1 MTGMIWRNDWDARAG
16 EAVARIAGE
25 IVHLGVM
32 LRRGAATLNARLV
45 RNAVNDYDAKIPHSP
60 PNERLED
67 VAEDEEE
74 VLGNNQPR
82 QVA

>member
-1 MTGMIWRNDWDARAG
+1 MIWRNDWDARAG

-25 IVHLGVM
+25 LIHLGVM
-32 LRRGAATLNARLV
+32 LRRGAAILNAHLGRD
-45 RNAVNDYDAKIPHSP
+45 AVNDYDAKIPHSP

-67 VAEDEEE
+67 VMEDEEE
-74 VLGNNQPR
+74 VVGNDQPR

>member
-1 MTGMIWRNDWDARAG
+1 
-16 EAVARIAGE
+16 
-25 IVHLGVM
+25 M
-32 LRRGAATLNARLV
+32 LRRGAAILNARLV
-45 RNAVNDYDAKIPHSP
+45 RDAVNDYDAKIPHSP

-74 VLGNNQPR
+74 GLGNDQPR